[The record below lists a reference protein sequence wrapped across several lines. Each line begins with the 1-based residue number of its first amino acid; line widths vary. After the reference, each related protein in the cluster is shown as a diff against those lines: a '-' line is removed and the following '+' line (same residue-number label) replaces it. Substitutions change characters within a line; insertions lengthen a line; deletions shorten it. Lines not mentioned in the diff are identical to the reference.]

1 VPVERQVGMGW
12 LTYVGFLAVT
22 LVVAIGVRWVDPAV
36 VDQLSR
42 RTGLSGARGWVLLLV
57 AASWTFLPLLAGAG
71 TGDGGAWM
79 FGSAVAGV
87 GFYLGTVAVTS
98 VDEYRLLH
106 HTPHVS
112 PGQVTTGTG
121 GEAVATSGTPAVED
135 GTEDEARTPF
145 TGLTAVHT
153 DWILQRRD
161 RVGTRTVWRNVG
173 GGVRSVPFTLG
184 DGAVAVTAGGN
195 RVFSSAERITTFEP
209 DEALPDAVAEFLRA
223 HPDLPD
229 PEGRESKLRAVETYV
244 PADEPMT
251 VVGVPRQG
259 EFPGQRLIDRAPP
272 DEILGTDG
280 THATDGGSGEVVL
293 IRGDADEA
301 ERTLHKRVY
310 WLGAAAAAMILG
322 GQALAFWLSEA
333 SSTALL

>member
-1 VPVERQVGMGW
+1 MDWV
-12 LTYVGFLAVT
+12 TYLGFLAVT
-22 LVVAIGVRWVDPAV
+22 LVVAVGVRVFDPAV

-42 RTGLSGARGWVLLLV
+42 KTGLSGARGWTLLLV

-71 TGDGGAWM
+71 TDDGELWM

-98 VDEYRLLH
+98 IDEYRLLD

-121 GEAVATSGTPAVED
+121 DGAVATSGTPAVED

-145 TGLTAVHT
+145 TELRAVHT

-161 RVGTRTVWRNVG
+161 RIGARRVWHNVA

-184 DGAVAVTAGGN
+184 DGAVAVTSGDH
-195 RVFSSAERITTFEP
+195 RVFSNAERITTFDP
-209 DEALPDAVAEFLRA
+209 DEALPDAAAEFLRA

-229 PEGRESKLRAVETYV
+229 PEQRESRLRAVETYV
-244 PADEPMT
+244 PADEPVT

-280 THATDGGSGEVVL
+280 AHATDGGSGEAVL

-310 WLGAAAAAMILG
+310 WLGGASVVMILG
-322 GQALAFWLSEA
+322 GQTLAFWLSGA
-333 SSTALL
+333 SLAVFL